1 MLFHIDSLDIN
12 PTPVEPLLVPSAY
25 ALDTRERKLE
35 KHRIRTN
42 FSTIMNPILSAY
54 SASISELKRN
64 PSQLIEQA
72 AGEAVA
78 ILNHNKPTAY
88 LIPAETYEWI
98 SNLIEDQEL
107 REIIERREEE
117 KAQAKEVTFDEL

>member
-1 MLFHIDSLDIN
+1 
-12 PTPVEPLLVPSAY
+12 
-25 ALDTRERKLE
+25 
-35 KHRIRTN
+35 
-42 FSTIMNPILSAY
+42 MNPILSTY

-117 KAQAKEVTFDEL
+117 KSQAKEVTLDEL